1 MDRAANSWVWPLLS
15 FVDMDMHSLVGFND
29 GGVSLHVEE
38 VPKSVA
44 AAVMGDGPP
53 AASAPLF
60 ALLGLVGV
68 IYFASGLIRKANW
81 CARVEMLLYARYLC
95 RNRIESTS
103 DEGRV
108 RQIVFEV

>member
-1 MDRAANSWVWPLLS
+1 MLLS
-15 FVDMDMHSLVGFND
+15 FVDMLSLVGFND
-29 GGVSLHVEE
+29 DGVSLHVEE

-53 AASAPLF
+53 ASSAPLF
-60 ALLGLVGV
+60 VLLGLVGV
-68 IYFASGLIRKANW
+68 IYFAPGLIRKANG
-81 CARVEMLLYARYLC
+81 CARVEMLLCARYLC